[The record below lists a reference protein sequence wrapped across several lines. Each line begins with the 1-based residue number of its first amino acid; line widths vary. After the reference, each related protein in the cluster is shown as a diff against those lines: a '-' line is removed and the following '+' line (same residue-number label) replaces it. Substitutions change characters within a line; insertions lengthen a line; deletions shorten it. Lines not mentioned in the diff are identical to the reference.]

1 MNPFPPP
8 PPLEAV
14 PPEQVR
20 EQYSYWRNRQLLST
34 FIGYAVFYF
43 VRKNLSCAL
52 PLMEKDLK
60 IGKAQLGGFLTTH
73 GVLYGI
79 SKFLNGMLGDR
90 SNARTF
96 MVFGLVMSAL
106 CNYAFGFSSAVLV
119 LGMFWV
125 FNGWFQGMGFPP
137 CARVLS
143 HWFAPSERG
152 VKWGLW
158 NTSHM
163 VGGAVILVLGGYL
176 GQNFGWRSIFWVPAT
191 IALGVSLFLWIR
203 LRDTPESL
211 GLPEVEVFT
220 GEPIPPKPP
229 TEPFWDTLR
238 SRVFTNPYIWAICFA
253 NFFVYIV
260 RYVFFDW
267 LPSYLNQQRDFS
279 LGEAGWLTAMFEVAG
294 LVGSLTAGYL
304 SDRWLAGKR
313 NPVCLGY
320 LVAAFACILG
330 YWYLPKSGFWAE
342 AAAISLV
349 GFFIYGPQF
358 LVGVMVTDIAGKEAA
373 ASAIGLT
380 GFFGYVS
387 TVASGWGLGTLVQH
401 YGWDASFVMTMICTV
416 GAFVCF
422 AVCGR
427 KT

>member
-1 MNPFPPP
+1 VG
-8 PPLEAV
+8 AHY
-14 PPEQVR
+14 R
-20 EQYSYWRNRQLLST
+20 YWRWRQLYST

-43 VRKNLSCAL
+43 VRKNLSCAF
-52 PLMEKDLK
+52 PLMEKDLH
-60 IGKAQLGGFLTTH
+60 IGKAEMGGFLTAH
-73 GVLYGI
+73 GILYGI

-90 SNARTF
+90 SNARAF
-96 MVFGLVMSAL
+96 MVFGLVTSAL
-106 CNYAFGFSSAVLV
+106 ANYAFGFSSGVWLLGLLWVL
-119 LGMFWV
+119 
-125 FNGWFQGMGFPP
+125 NGWFQGMGFPP

-158 NTSHM
+158 NTSHQ

-176 GQNFGWRSIFWVPAT
+176 GQHYGWRAIFWGPAT
-191 IALGVSLFLWIR
+191 IALIVSLFLWNR
-203 LRDTPESL
+203 LRDTPASL

-220 GEPIPPKPP
+220 GEPVPPRI
-229 TEPFWDTLR
+229 EQPFWETLR

-253 NFFVYIV
+253 NFFVYVV

-267 LPSYLNQQRDFS
+267 WPTYLHQQRDFTLS
-279 LGEAGWLTAMFEVAG
+279 EAGRLTAMFEVAG
-294 LVGSLTAGYL
+294 LIGSLAAGYL
-304 SDRWLAGKR
+304 SDRWLHGKR

-320 LVAAFACILG
+320 LLATFGCILG

-342 AAAISLV
+342 AAAVSLV

-358 LVGVMVTDIAGKEAA
+358 LVGVMVTDLASKEAA

-380 GFFGYVS
+380 GFFGYLS
-387 TVASGWGLGTLVQH
+387 GVASGWGLGCLVEL
-401 YGWDASFVMTMICTV
+401 YGWNASFIMTLICTV